1 MVIDSYSMSVWWIWD
16 GKIANKVHSMELAI
30 TSLTSN
36 KQEWNTCFSQLNYP
50 QCKVEVFQLSPAKI
64 KSSFA

>member
-1 MVIDSYSMSVWWIWD
+1 
-16 GKIANKVHSMELAI
+16 MELAI

-50 QCKVEVFQLSPAKI
+50 QCKVKKCFSCLQPKLNQALHKLG
-64 KSSFA
+64 KSYFHVR

>member
-1 MVIDSYSMSVWWIWD
+1 
-16 GKIANKVHSMELAI
+16 MELAI

-50 QCKVEVFQLSPAKI
+50 QCKVEVFVFQPKLNQALRKLG
-64 KSSFA
+64 KSYFHVR